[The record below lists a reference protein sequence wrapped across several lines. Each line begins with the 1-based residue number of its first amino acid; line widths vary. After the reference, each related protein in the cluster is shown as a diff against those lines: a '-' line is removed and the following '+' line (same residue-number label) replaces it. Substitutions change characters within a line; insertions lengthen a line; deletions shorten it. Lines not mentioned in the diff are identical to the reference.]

1 MPEKLEPDVIYI
13 SLRFGLVSHNCCCG
27 CGNEVVM
34 PLAPSGW
41 ELTYNGETVSLWP
54 SIGNWGLPCR
64 SHYIITR
71 STVDWAESWPKSKFR
86 RAQSADASARHR
98 QITAAESPPTS
109 FGTPQVKPGKKA
121 ASVWSRIR
129 KRLF

>member
-1 MPEKLEPDVIYI
+1 MPEMLEPDVIYI

-27 CGNEVVM
+27 CGNEVVT

-41 ELTYNGETVSLWP
+41 ELTYTGETVSLWP

-64 SHYIITR
+64 SHYIITG
-71 STVDWAESWPKSKFR
+71 SAVEWAEYWSKTKMR
-86 RAQSADASARHR
+86 RAQKADAFDRQRH
-98 QITAAESPPTS
+98 ITEAEPPS
-109 FGTPQVKPGKKA
+109 IPPGKLQ
-121 ASVWSRIR
+121 SVSGEERPNLWSRVR